1 MARYMLYL
9 IYFIIY
15 TFIQTNSEDTMETI
29 KPMKTINI
37 GILGYGIVGAGVAK
51 LLKEKQQLL
60 KARIGTLLNLKAIA
74 DIDTTTDRGVDL
86 GQTILVPD
94 AMAVIEDPDI
104 DIIVETIGG
113 ETIAKEFIL
122 KALENKKHVVTA
134 NKALLAGHGNDLVKT
149 ARLNQVDLGFE
160 ASCGGCMP
168 IIKSLRESLV
178 ANDIKSMAAILNGT
192 CNYILT
198 KISQDGSQF
207 QDALK
212 KAQELGFA
220 EAEPSLD
227 VDGHDTAHKLAILN
241 SLAHGMEI
249 NLKDIHVEGIRN
261 ITPVDIEF
269 AKEFGYTIKLLAIG
283 KVHQDHVEARV
294 HPTMIS
300 KANPLSHVDH
310 SMNAIAID
318 ADATGKTML
327 YGHGAGMMPT
337 ASAVLSDIADIAR
350 NIISNTKRRV
360 PILGY
365 PEDNI
370 KPIPILAMEELF
382 TRYYLRF
389 EAQDHPG
396 VLAKISGILGD
407 NQISIKSV
415 HQKGRQ
421 SNGKV
426 PVVMITH
433 RAKEKWVQDA
443 LSLIAGTDSV
453 VGDPVVIRI
462 EEDELR
468 IGSKIT

>member
-1 MARYMLYL
+1 
-9 IYFIIY
+9 
-15 TFIQTNSEDTMETI
+15 
-29 KPMKTINI
+29 MKTINI
-37 GILGYGIVGAGVAK
+37 GILGFGVVGAGVAK
-51 LLKEKQQLL
+51 LLKQKKQLL
-60 KARIGTLLNLKAIA
+60 ESRIGAVLNLKTIA
-74 DIDTTTDRGVDL
+74 DIDTTTDRDVELESTDL
-86 GQTILVPD
+86 VSD
-94 AMAVIEDPDI
+94 AMQIIKDPDV
-104 DIIVETIGG
+104 DIVVETIGG
-113 ETIAKEFIL
+113 ETIAKDFIF
-122 KALENKKHVVTA
+122 KALENEKHVVTA
-134 NKALLAGHGNDLVKT
+134 NKALLAGFGNELVKT
-149 ARLNQVDLGFE
+149 ARHNQVDLAFE

-178 ANDIKSMAAILNGT
+178 ANDIQSMSAILNGT

-198 KISQDGSQF
+198 KISKDGSAF
-207 QDALK
+207 DVALK
-212 KAQELGFA
+212 DAQDLGFA

-227 VDGHDTAHKLAILN
+227 IDGHDTAHKLAILN

-261 ITPVDIEF
+261 ITPVDIDF
-269 AKEFGYTIKLLAIG
+269 AKSFGYTIKLLAIG
-283 KVHQDHVEARV
+283 KKHDDHVEARV

-300 KANPLSHVDH
+300 NSNPLSHVDQ
-310 SMNAIAID
+310 SMNAIAIE
-318 ADATGKTML
+318 ADATGRTML

-337 ASAVLSDIADIAR
+337 ASAVLSDIADIVR

-370 KPIPILAMEELF
+370 KSIPILPMSELY

-396 VLAKISGILGD
+396 VLSKISGILGD
-407 NQISIKSV
+407 NNISIKSV

-433 RAKEKWVQDA
+433 TAKEAWVQKA
-443 LSLIAGTDSV
+443 LAKIGKTDSI

-462 EEDELR
+462 EE
-468 IGSKIT
+468 ITQQ

>member
-1 MARYMLYL
+1 
-9 IYFIIY
+9 
-15 TFIQTNSEDTMETI
+15 
-29 KPMKTINI
+29 MKTINI
-37 GILGYGIVGAGVAK
+37 GILGFGVVGAGVAK
-51 LLKEKQQLL
+51 LLIEKKQLL
-60 KARIGTLLNLKAIA
+60 ESRIGAVLNLKTIA
-74 DIDTTTDRGVDL
+74 DIDTTTDRGIEL
-86 GQTILVPD
+86 GSTALVND
-94 AMAVIEDPDI
+94 AKLIIKDPDI

-113 ETIAKEFIL
+113 ETIAKDFIF

-134 NKALLAGHGNDLVKT
+134 NKALLAGFGNELVKT
-149 ARLNQVDLGFE
+149 ARHNQVDLGFE

-178 ANDIKSMAAILNGT
+178 ANDIQSMSAILNGT

-198 KISQDGSQF
+198 KISKDGSAF
-207 QDALK
+207 DVALK
-212 KAQELGFA
+212 DAQDLGFA

-227 VDGHDTAHKLAILN
+227 IDGYDTAHKLAILN

-269 AKEFGYTIKLLAIG
+269 AKSFGYTIKLLAIG
-283 KVHQDHVEARV
+283 KKHDDHVEARV

-300 KANPLSHVDH
+300 NSNPLSHVDK
-310 SMNAIAID
+310 SMNAIAIE
-318 ADATGKTML
+318 ADATGRTML
-327 YGHGAGMMPT
+327 YGHGAGMLPT

-350 NIISNTKRRV
+350 NIISKTKRRV

-370 KPIPILAMEELF
+370 KSIPILPMSELY

-396 VLAKISGILGD
+396 VLSKISGILGE
-407 NQISIKSV
+407 NNISIKSV

-426 PVVMITH
+426 RVVMITH
-433 RAKEKWVQDA
+433 IAKEAWVQAA
-443 LSLIAGTDSV
+443 LARIEKTDSV
-453 VGDPVVIRI
+453 VGDPVIIRI
-462 EEDELR
+462 EE
-468 IGSKIT
+468 ITQ

>member
-1 MARYMLYL
+1 
-9 IYFIIY
+9 
-15 TFIQTNSEDTMETI
+15 ME
-29 KPMKTINI
+29 TINI
-37 GILGYGIVGAGVAK
+37 GILGYGVVGAGVAK
-51 LLKEKQQLL
+51 LLKLKKQLL
-60 KARIGTLLNLKAIA
+60 ISRIGAVLNLKAIA
-74 DIDTTTDRGVDL
+74 DIDITTDRGVDL
-86 GQTILVPD
+86 GTTTLVSD
-94 AMAVIEDPDI
+94 ANVIIDDPKI

-113 ETIAKEFIL
+113 ETLARQFIL
-122 KALENKKHVVTA
+122 KSLENKKHVITA
-134 NKALLAGHGNDLVKT
+134 NKALLANFGNDLVK
-149 ARLNQVDLGFE
+149 AAGKNQVDLAFE

-178 ANDIKSMAAILNGT
+178 VNDIKSMSAILNGT

-198 KISQDGSQF
+198 KISKDGSDF
-207 QDALK
+207 EDALK
-212 KAQELGFA
+212 QAQELGYA

-227 VDGHDTAHKLAILN
+227 IDGFDTAHKLAILN

-269 AKEFGYTIKLLAIG
+269 AKDFGYTIKLLAIG
-283 KVHQDHVEARV
+283 KIHEDHVEARV

-300 KANPLSHVDH
+300 GSNPLSHVDE

-318 ADATGKTML
+318 ADATGQIML

-350 NIISNTKRRV
+350 NIISGTKRRV

-370 KPIPILAMEELF
+370 KSIPILPMAELY

-396 VLAKISGILGD
+396 VLSKISGVLGE
-407 NQISIKSV
+407 NNISIKSV
-415 HQKGRQ
+415 HQKGRK

-433 RAKEKWVQDA
+433 LAKEAWVQRA
-443 LSLIAGTDSV
+443 LKQISKTDSI

-462 EEDELR
+462 EEIVQE
-468 IGSKIT
+468 

>member
-1 MARYMLYL
+1 MK
-9 IYFIIY
+9 IIH
-15 TFIQTNSEDTMETI
+15 
-29 KPMKTINI
+29 I
-37 GILGYGIVGAGVAK
+37 GILGYGVVGAGVAT
-51 LLKEKQQLL
+51 LLKTKKQLL
-60 KARIGTLLNLKAIA
+60 ESRIGAVLNLKTIA
-74 DIDTTTDRGVDL
+74 DIDTITDRGVDL
-86 GQTILVPD
+86 GATTLVSD
-94 AMAVIEDPDI
+94 ANLIINDPKI

-113 ETIAKEFIL
+113 ETIAKDFIL
-122 KALENKKHVVTA
+122 RALENKKHVVTA
-134 NKALLAGHGNDLVKT
+134 NKALLAGFGNDLVKV
-149 ARLNQVDLGFE
+149 ARKNMVDLAFE

-178 ANDIKSMAAILNGT
+178 ANNIKAMSAILNGT

-198 KISQDGSQF
+198 KISKDGSNF
-207 QDALK
+207 EDALK
-212 KAQELGFA
+212 EAQDLGYA

-227 VDGHDTAHKLAILN
+227 IDGFDTAHKLAILN

-269 AKEFGYTIKLLAIG
+269 ARSFGYTIKLLAIG
-283 KVHQDHVEARV
+283 KIHEDHVEARV

-300 KANPLSHVDH
+300 SSNPLSYVDS

-318 ADATGKTML
+318 ADATGQTML

-350 NIISNTKRRV
+350 NIISGAKRRV

-370 KPIPILAMEELF
+370 KPMPILPMEQLY
-382 TRYYLRF
+382 TKYYLRF

-396 VLAKISGILGD
+396 VLSKISGILGA
-407 NQISIKSV
+407 NNISIKSV
-415 HQKGRQ
+415 HQKGRK

-433 RAKEKWVQDA
+433 IAKEAWVQQA
-443 LSLIAGTDSV
+443 LKQILKTDSV
-453 VGDPVVIRI
+453 VGDPIVIRI
-462 EEDELR
+462 EETDQE
-468 IGSKIT
+468 